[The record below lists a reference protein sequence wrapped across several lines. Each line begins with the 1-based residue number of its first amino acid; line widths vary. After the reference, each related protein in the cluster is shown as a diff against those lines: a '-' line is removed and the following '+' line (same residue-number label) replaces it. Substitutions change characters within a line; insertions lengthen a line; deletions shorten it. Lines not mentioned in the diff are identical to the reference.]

1 MKVYTVYLNGD
12 QGWTDTKIDGFY
24 NELLYAQECGR
35 ENAFIPTKEEFNNKL
50 LKLNIGDYYKIYIGS
65 EPTTIQ
71 VKCEEM
77 SEEEFNS
84 LGKFTGW

>member
-12 QGWTDTKIDGFY
+12 QGWTGDTTEGFY
-24 NELLYAQECGR
+24 NEVINTNDYEI
-35 ENAFIPTKEEFNNKL
+35 FIDKLPTQEEFDNEIEKL
-50 LKLNIGDYYKIYIGS
+50 TIGESYKVIVG
-65 EPTTIQ
+65 EDELE

-84 LGKFTGW
+84 LGEFAGW

>member
-12 QGWTDTKIDGFY
+12 QGWTGKTPEGFY
-24 NELLYAQECGR
+24 NEVINTNDYEKHIDKL
-35 ENAFIPTKEEFNNKL
+35 PTQEEFDTEIEKL
-50 LKLNIGDYYKIYIGS
+50 TIGESYKVIVG
-65 EPTTIQ
+65 EDELE

-84 LGKFTGW
+84 LGEFTGW